1 MLKHIAA
8 TSGGTME
15 RRPANGD
22 VRHANGGPQPAPRL
36 NGTLPNRSNYPHVHN
51 ATLRSNG
58 GAHGFN
64 VSAYS
69 TVSKHSQTS
78 GSVSPGQTATT
89 RTTGL
94 DQSRD
99 QSQPSVDISAL
110 TALNASAATRLDVTG
125 RGDVTLPPP
134 TPAAAAAAAAAAA
147 GLGPSKRTDSFC
159 ERLVPPLP
167 RDARVKR
174 MLCCLGLLCLS
185 SLLLAILASI
195 FLLKVTPLDV
205 DEFSHLI
212 SGYRRAVD
220 AQQYIKLYEVTVALS
235 ALSVCLNLCCLLV
248 CAIQFVLC
256 IKLSKPPGNDDR
268 TGAYLQESSPSRV
281 FAMVGYFLSIPVFL
295 TGVVLYTFLHFHSTS
310 AITTSV
316 FLGLGILFCGG
327 ATAHNI
333 AVWHRVKHNRLARQ
347 RAVHLKASTPS
358 RAEPVYGCRDPGS
371 PGMPAATLDLS
382 RQLANISNIHELS
395 TLV

>member
-1 MLKHIAA
+1 
-8 TSGGTME
+8 
-15 RRPANGD
+15 
-22 VRHANGGPQPAPRL
+22 
-36 NGTLPNRSNYPHVHN
+36 
-51 ATLRSNG
+51 
-58 GAHGFN
+58 
-64 VSAYS
+64 
-69 TVSKHSQTS
+69 
-78 GSVSPGQTATT
+78 
-89 RTTGL
+89 
-94 DQSRD
+94 
-99 QSQPSVDISAL
+99 
-110 TALNASAATRLDVTG
+110 
-125 RGDVTLPPP
+125 
-134 TPAAAAAAAAAAA
+134 
-147 GLGPSKRTDSFC
+147 
-159 ERLVPPLP
+159 
-167 RDARVKR
+167 
-174 MLCCLGLLCLS
+174 
-185 SLLLAILASI
+185 
-195 FLLKVTPLDV
+195 
-205 DEFSHLI
+205 
-212 SGYRRAVD
+212 VD
-220 AQQYIKLYEVTVALS
+220 AHQYIKLYEVTVALS

-347 RAVHLKASTPS
+347 RAVHIKASTPHRS
-358 RAEPVYGCRDPGS
+358 EPVYGHSRDLGS
-371 PGMPAATLDLS
+371 PGMPNATLDLS

>member
-22 VRHANGGPQPAPRL
+22 VRLGNGDLRPGPQPAPRL

-51 ATLRSNG
+51 ATLRSNGG

-125 RGDVTLPPP
+125 RGDVTLPPQQ
-134 TPAAAAAAAAAAA
+134 TPAAAAAAAAAA
-147 GLGPSKRTDSFC
+147 GLGPTKRTESFC

-167 RDARVKR
+167 QDARVKR

-268 TGAYLQESSPSRV
+268 
-281 FAMVGYFLSIPVFL
+281 
-295 TGVVLYTFLHFHSTS
+295 
-310 AITTSV
+310 
-316 FLGLGILFCGG
+316 
-327 ATAHNI
+327 
-333 AVWHRVKHNRLARQ
+333 
-347 RAVHLKASTPS
+347 
-358 RAEPVYGCRDPGS
+358 
-371 PGMPAATLDLS
+371 
-382 RQLANISNIHELS
+382 
-395 TLV
+395 

>member
-1 MLKHIAA
+1 M
-8 TSGGTME
+8 
-15 RRPANGD
+15 
-22 VRHANGGPQPAPRL
+22 
-36 NGTLPNRSNYPHVHN
+36 
-51 ATLRSNG
+51 
-58 GAHGFN
+58 
-64 VSAYS
+64 SAYS

-125 RGDVTLPPP
+125 RGDVTLPPTA
-134 TPAAAAAAAAAAA
+134 TPAAAP
-147 GLGPSKRTDSFC
+147 GLGPTKRTESFC

-220 AQQYIKLYEVTVALS
+220 AHQYIKLYEVTVALS

-268 TGAYLQESSPSRV
+268 
-281 FAMVGYFLSIPVFL
+281 
-295 TGVVLYTFLHFHSTS
+295 
-310 AITTSV
+310 
-316 FLGLGILFCGG
+316 
-327 ATAHNI
+327 
-333 AVWHRVKHNRLARQ
+333 
-347 RAVHLKASTPS
+347 
-358 RAEPVYGCRDPGS
+358 
-371 PGMPAATLDLS
+371 
-382 RQLANISNIHELS
+382 
-395 TLV
+395 